1 MSNKIFKGRRLV
13 QLSALFLF
21 VSALAFG
28 TSWGGRVLRSVLSS
42 DPLWLFGGFVGLWG
56 TVLLGSG
63 FLLGRAFCGWIC
75 PLGTLLE
82 VLPSGRRSVPKGWE
96 KSGIL
101 ALTFVTVA
109 VLVGPSLPLAF
120 SPLTLL
126 ARSLIL
132 LLFPPISFLADELLS
147 FTSPL
152 WEKLGLGRLA
162 YLSVQVFHFRGTGS
176 ILAVLAG
183 ILCLNTVAPRFWCR
197 HLCPLGAFLGLAS
210 RLGLLRRKVGSSCTS
225 CGLCAS
231 ACPMGAIPKDDP
243 TLTRR
248 ERCMLCGRCVSVC
261 PQRAVGFSFKGG
273 RASDF
278 LPSRRAFLTSI
289 GLGTFVGLLVRGTAS
304 KLVPPSDLIRPPN
317 SLPEGEFLERCV
329 RCGACMR
336 VCPTGGLQPALL
348 EGGAEAL
355 WTPRLVPRIGP
366 CEPECTL
373 CGEVCPTGAIRP
385 FFPDEKR
392 SLKLGTAVVYKDR
405 CLAWGWG
412 KACLVCDE
420 ACPYDAV
427 KLVPVPGKVVKG
439 PVVDYERCTGCGVCE
454 HECPVPGQAAIR
466 VERVA

>member
-1 MSNKIFKGRRLV
+1 MV
-13 QLSALFLF
+13 QMSALFLF
-21 VSALAFG
+21 ISAFG
-28 TSWGGRVLRSVLSS
+28 ASWGGRVLRSILKS
-42 DPLWLFGGFVGLWG
+42 DPLWLFGGFVELWG
-56 TVLLGSG
+56 MALLASG
-63 FLLGRAFCGWIC
+63 FLLGRAFCGWVC

-82 VLPSGRRSVPKGWE
+82 ILPSGRRSVPKVWE
-96 KSGIL
+96 KSGVL
-101 ALTFVTVA
+101 ALTFVAVA

-126 ARSLIL
+126 VRSLTV
-132 LLFPPISFLADELLS
+132 LLFPPVSFLADEVLY

-162 YLSVQVFHFRGTGS
+162 YLSVRVFRFRGTGL
-176 ILAVLAG
+176 ILAVFAG
-183 ILCLNTVAPRFWCR
+183 ILFLNIAVPRFWCR
-197 HLCPLGAFLGLAS
+197 HLCPLGAFLGLTS
-210 RLGLLRRKVGSSCTS
+210 RLGLLRRRVGSSCTS
-225 CGLCAS
+225 CMLCAS
-231 ACPMGAIPKDDP
+231 ACPMGAIPHDDP

-248 ERCMLCGRCVSVC
+248 ERCTFCGRCVSVC
-261 PQRAVGFSFKGG
+261 PQHAVGFSFKGG

-289 GLGTFVGLLVRGTAS
+289 GLGTFVGLLVRY

-329 RCGACMR
+329 RCGACMM
-336 VCPTGGLQPALL
+336 VCPTGGLQPTLL
-348 EGGAEAL
+348 EEGGEAL

-373 CGEVCPTGAIRP
+373 CGQVCPTGAIRP
-385 FFPDEKR
+385 FSPDEKR
-392 SLKLGTAVVYKDR
+392 SLKLGTAVVYRDR

-427 KLVPVPGKVVKG
+427 ELVPVPGKDLEG
-439 PVVDYERCTGCGVCE
+439 PVVDYGRCTGCGACE

-466 VERVA
+466 VERGA